1 MRWQVIAIAL
11 CSVPS
16 GALAQAAAA
25 PPPAGAAAEPAP
37 KSAAK
42 GAAAPAVDADIAAEA
57 GAQSDAENV
66 DAGTGKTL
74 QERIR
79 AVSRR
84 TFLKQ
89 GRFELNPLAGVS
101 TNDPFFRAWTVGAR
115 GSYHLS
121 EEFSIDV
128 GGAGAVFQEPLDI
141 FRALNVEP
149 ADVAAGLKDQQ
160 DQGKLAA
167 TLYGYADGGVTFS
180 PLYGKVALASELV
193 GHFDTFLSAGL
204 AAVIDSGPSVV
215 HPGLEVGI
223 GSRLFLNRFIVAR
236 VDVRD
241 YLYPADSSDGVAF
254 GNLLMLNVGV
264 GLYFPLDFDYS
275 NETLGAKD

>member
-11 CSVPS
+11 CPLLAHT
-16 GALAQAAAA
+16 GARAADKA
-25 PPPAGAAAEPAP
+25 PP
-37 KSAAK
+37 
-42 GAAAPAVDADIAAEA
+42 VDADLAKEADTQDDAA
-57 GAQSDAENV
+57 NV

-89 GRFELNPLAGVS
+89 GRFEINPLAGIS

-121 EEFSIDV
+121 EEFSIDF
-128 GGAGAVFQEPLDI
+128 GGAGAVYQEPLDI
-141 FRALNVEP
+141 FRALNVDPEKI
-149 ADVAAGLKDQQ
+149 AGDLKQQQ
-160 DQGKLAA
+160 DDGNLSS
-167 TLYGYADGGVTFS
+167 TLYGYADAGVTFS
-180 PLYGKVALASELV
+180 PFYGKVALASELV
-193 GHFDTFLSAGL
+193 GHFDTFLSAGV
-204 AAVIDSGPSVV
+204 AAVIDSGASVV

-223 GSRLFLNRFIVAR
+223 GSRLFLNRWIVAR

-241 YLYPADSSDGVAF
+241 YLYPADSGGGVAF
-254 GNLLMLNVGV
+254 GNTLMLNVGL